1 MASVASNNGDQIE
14 LNIMPMLDIFSIL
27 ILFLL
32 MSFST
37 DPVNHDVSKG
47 LELAESDTVQ
57 SLDEI
62 PVLILTKNELLVND
76 KKILDI
82 AGDDVDAAEL
92 SQGAISKVYQELL
105 KVAEVNKRFTK
116 DKSKP
121 GQLTMEIDKKYSF
134 KIIRRLMLSA
144 QQAEFVSFKLM
155 VAKSQS

>member
-1 MASVASNNGDQIE
+1 
-14 LNIMPMLDIFSIL
+14 MLDIFSIL

>member
-134 KIIRRLMLSA
+134 KIIYTLIQNRS
-144 QQAEFVSFKLM
+144 
-155 VAKSQS
+155 